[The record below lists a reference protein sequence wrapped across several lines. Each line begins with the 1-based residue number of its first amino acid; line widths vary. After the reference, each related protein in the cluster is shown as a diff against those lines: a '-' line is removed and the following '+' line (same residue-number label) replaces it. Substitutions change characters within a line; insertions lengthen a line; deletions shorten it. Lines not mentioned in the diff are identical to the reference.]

1 MTESAGRLF
10 ERLVEIMARLRSPE
24 GCPWDREQTPTSLKA
39 YLIEEAYEVVEA
51 LEGGDS
57 GHLQEEL
64 GDLLL
69 QVVFH
74 CQIAAE
80 GRAFD
85 VNGVLD
91 RLITKLVARHPHVFG
106 GAPVATPKEALTQW
120 EQLKHREALARGRRR
135 SVIEGVPRA
144 LPALLRAQRMQT
156 KAARVGFD
164 WPDAPAA
171 WEKVREEVG
180 ETSAAIAEGDRTR
193 VAEELGDLLFSVVNV
208 ARLSGLDAEDTLGG
222 AIEKFRRRFTEM
234 EEDLSARGTSVEAVS
249 AEELERSWEAAKR
262 RERA

>member
-1 MTESAGRLF
+1 MTEPLGSLF
-10 ERLVEIMARLRSPE
+10 ERLVQTMARLRGPQ

-39 YLIEEAYEVVEA
+39 YLIEEAYEVLEA
-51 LEGGDS
+51 LEDGDQS
-57 GHLQEEL
+57 HLQEEL

-80 GRAFD
+80 REEFSAGD
-85 VNGVLD
+85 VVE

-106 GAPVATPKEALTQW
+106 GAAVDTPQEALSQW
-120 EQLKHREALARGRRR
+120 ERLKHREAVAEGRRR

-144 LPALLRAQRMQT
+144 LPALLRAQRIQT

-164 WPDAPAA
+164 WPSAAAA
-171 WEKVREEVG
+171 WDKVNEEVREV
-180 ETSAAIAEGDRTR
+180 SAAIAESDRAR
-193 VAEELGDLLFSVVNV
+193 VADELGDLLFSVVNV
-208 ARLSGLDAEDTLGG
+208 TRLAGLDAEETLGR
-222 AIEKFRRRFTEM
+222 AIEKFRRRFAGM
-234 EEDLSARGTSVEAVS
+234 EDDLSARGKSVEAVS
-249 AEELERSWEAAKR
+249 PEELERSWEAAKQ